1 MVSTAG
7 CNRKGPSSFPRRAEC
22 TQAYRFLY
30 CELQLKT
37 NDGRDRRTNFAVL
50 VVWSDSYALAKTLE
64 CERNISSFSFYGQLA
79 DCCPHFFSLIHA
91 VDEFSLKEMRTWGQS
106 KISSC
111 CICVWCKSREIGGR
125 GSPRFPTLMVESFS
139 PDLFP
144 AVKVIGQSC
153 YWNYVYCF
161 G

>member
-1 MVSTAG
+1 M
-7 CNRKGPSSFPRRAEC
+7 
-22 TQAYRFLY
+22 
-30 CELQLKT
+30 
-37 NDGRDRRTNFAVL
+37 
-50 VVWSDSYALAKTLE
+50 WSDSYALAKTLE

-79 DCCPHFFSLIHA
+79 DCCPHFFSLIHS

-144 AVKVIGQSC
+144 AVKVLDRVAIGIMYIASAKSQSMRRASFQPAFMDSC
-153 YWNYVYCF
+153 MTVGHMHFCPVYLNF
-161 G
+161 YYEDSY